1 MGIFDI
7 IWQYKQAFWQGIKVT
22 IKLASIVWSIG
33 LVAGIILGVLSDRYR
48 RTVGYSVFFISFLL
62 SGIPILVI
70 LYWAH
75 YPLQVLL
82 NKVIDPF
89 FTACAVLALV
99 NTFAVTDLVRNIMAN
114 FPEQY
119 AVAARVCGLKSR
131 TIIWNIK
138 MPIVLRQLIPGL
150 LTSQVAIL
158 QATLFASLI
167 SVEEI
172 FRVSQQINASVYKP
186 VQIYTALAL
195 FFLLICLPL
204 NGLALWLKAKFTR
217 DLSER

>member
-1 MGIFDI
+1 MTV
-7 IWQYKQAFWQGIKVT
+7 QLAFF
-22 IKLASIVWSIG
+22 VWSVG
-33 LVAGIILGVLSDRYR
+33 LVAGTLIGVLADRYR
-48 RTVGYSVFFISFLL
+48 RVVGYLIFAISLFL
-62 SGIPILVI
+62 SSIPILVF

-75 YPLQVLL
+75 YPLQVLMNRVL
-82 NKVIDPF
+82 DPF
-89 FTACAVLALV
+89 LTACWVLALV
-99 NTFAVTDLVRNIMAN
+99 NTFAVTDAVRNTLAN

-119 AVAARVCGLKSR
+119 AVAARVCGLNSR
-131 TIIWNIK
+131 TIAWRIK
-138 MPIVLRQLIPGL
+138 MPIMLRQLIPGL
-150 LTSQVAIL
+150 LTSQVVIL

-172 FRVSQQINASVYKP
+172 FRVSQQVNASVYKP

-217 DLSER
+217 DLSEQ